1 MQPATFLLIQLPV
14 ASLEEMR
21 RLADRHGLGD
31 MSLDKLAGYLLQLAM
46 IDQLKLDRTRAR
58 ACAGERG

>member
-1 MQPATFLLIQLPV
+1 MQPTAFLLIQLPV
-14 ASLEEMR
+14 ASLEDMR

-31 MSLDKLAGYLLQLAM
+31 MSLHELAGYLLQLAM
-46 IDQLKLDRTRAR
+46 IDQLKLDRARVR